1 MVRAL
6 FVLVVA
12 LPFVVAVL
20 LAWGSMVFGFPLWL
34 AAALAL
40 VLFLV
45 LHSFAR
51 PVIRRA
57 RETLLP
63 DGF

>member
-1 MVRAL
+1 MARTL

-20 LAWGSMVFGFPLWL
+20 LAWGSMVLGLPLWL
-34 AAALAL
+34 VAGFAL

-51 PVIRRA
+51 PVIRRV